1 MKKILILISSVIILA
16 LGDMTAY
23 GQATISTRKMKI
35 SDFCT
40 KTTRMVLT
48 GDAIFDGV
56 FQEEVGR
63 RWMISPFEFCTRD
76 EYEASKGNRDYYFLM
91 PVDSRRKKEAEP
103 GLTVLNLAK
112 GGPEEGDNPG
122 FDILSLPFAS
132 AEEPNGREYVFLPV
146 LIDVIQNYM
155 RDAMVSDAAM
165 LAVPGKATNKL
176 LKASKMKVVLSK
188 DDIAPSVKIEDWNDK
203 NVFVVEEEVAD
214 GLLESKAENTLLSY
228 VVAPSTPQKGSVCY
242 CFLITADT
250 HEIIFCSKHAA
261 KDESKIGF
269 LSDDIKI
276 AVISRK
282 Q

>member
-1 MKKILILISSVIILA
+1 MKKILILISSVIILG
-16 LGDMTAY
+16 LSTVSAY
-23 GQATISTRKMKI
+23 GQASITTRKVKI
-35 SDFCT
+35 SDFST

-63 RWMISPFEFCTRD
+63 RWMISPFEFCSRE
-76 EYEASKGNRDYYFLM
+76 EYEASKAKRDYYFLM

-103 GLTVLNLAK
+103 GLSVLNLVK

-122 FDILSLPFAS
+122 FEILSLPYAS
-132 AEEPNGREYVFLPV
+132 AEDPNGREYSFLPA

-165 LAVPGKATNKL
+165 LAAPGKTTNKL
-176 LKASKMKVVLSK
+176 LKNNKMKVVLSK
-188 DDIAPSVKIEDWNDK
+188 DDIAPSVKIDDWSDK
-203 NVFVVEEEVAD
+203 NVFVVEEEEAD
-214 GLLESKAENTLLSY
+214 GLIENGEANTLVSY

-250 HEIIFCSKHAA
+250 HEIVYCSKHSA

-269 LSDDIKI
+269 LADDIKL

-282 Q
+282 

>member
-1 MKKILILISSVIILA
+1 MKKILILISSVIV
-16 LGDMTAY
+16 LGLSTVSAY
-23 GQATISTRKMKI
+23 GQASITTRKVKI
-35 SDFCT
+35 SDFST

-63 RWMISPFEFCTRD
+63 RWMISPFEFCSRD
-76 EYEASKGNRDYYFLM
+76 EYEASKEKRDYYFLM
-91 PVDSRRKKEAEP
+91 PADNRRKKEAEP
-103 GLTVLNLAK
+103 GLAVLNLIK
-112 GGPEEGDNPG
+112 GGPAEGDKPG
-122 FDILSLPFAS
+122 FDILCLPYAS
-132 AEEPNGREYVFLPV
+132 AEEPNGREYAFLPA

-165 LAVPGKATNKL
+165 LAAPGKASNKL
-176 LKASKMKVVLSK
+176 LKANKMKVVISK
-188 DDIAPSVKIEDWNDK
+188 DDIAPCVKVDDWSDK
-203 NVFVVEEEVAD
+203 NVFVVEEEEAD
-214 GLLESKAENTLLSY
+214 ALLEAGAENTLLSY

-250 HEIIFCSKHAA
+250 HEIMYCSKHSA

-269 LSDDIKI
+269 LADDIKL

-282 Q
+282 